1 MLGFNLPTV
10 IARCKEFAD
19 QAAHWS
25 SRARH
30 WARMA
35 LTGVGIVQVEV
46 GTTEMIVGT
55 ENDVFTYY
63 IVNDDLNTMTFYL
76 VSDAIPGTSFQIR
89 NNGFGI
95 VQVQPLD
102 GGVVNSSGSL
112 ILRGHGS
119 VISLI
124 AIRPEIGGVPS
135 MWDLIGDVQPL

>member
-10 IARCKEFAD
+10 IARCKELVD
-19 QAAHWS
+19 QAALWS

-35 LTGVGIVQVEV
+35 LTGVGIVQIEA
-46 GTTEMIVGT
+46 GTISLAVGT
-55 ENDVFTYY
+55 EDDVFTYY
-63 IVNDDLNTMTFYL
+63 IVNDDINTMTFYL

-95 VQVQPLD
+95 VQVQPE
-102 GGVVNSSGSL
+102 GNGIVNSPGTL
-112 ILRGHGS
+112 VLRGHGS

-124 AIRPEIGGVPS
+124 AIRPEIEGVPA